1 MQELILYIKP
11 KVIPANQTAQ
21 KFERVDLIEAELITL
36 TQVIQDVKEIDKIF
50 TDFSRTFNLPASKVN
65 NKIFQHWYNDD
76 VIGFDNHI
84 MSDAIIE
91 LNHLPFKIGQI
102 KLESVVMKNNRPSL
116 YKVTFFGNTVS
127 LNNLIGEDKL
137 EDLNWLSNFDF
148 LNTFPN
154 ILDGFKNGLD
164 VTVDSVN
171 YTDAIIYP
179 LLTHTQ
185 SYIYDSGG
193 QFDNFT
199 NIAFGTDVND
209 DRRGVFPEDLKPA
222 IKVSL
227 VLKAIEQQYGLT
239 FKTSEF
245 FDSSVFTNMY
255 LWLHREKGKIDQT
268 IKSELI
274 INTSF
279 TCTNPTV
286 LGQDLTNPID
296 KCTFFANTT
305 ESKFNNGK
313 FEIQKTEDFFYYSY
327 LVEITPTVSTQ
338 EYTIEVI
345 DDLTG
350 ETLAV
355 RNGTGAQSLTIT
367 LDTVDDKMQIGDKK
381 NLITKISSNN
391 QLTFTSQFAILVVE
405 VKPIPNDLSITNF
418 YTLPSNYDGEVKL
431 GDYDSS
437 SIGGNPI
444 NKNLLI
450 VSNFQS
456 GSLTTANENISI
468 RNNTPKISVLN
479 FLKGLF
485 KMHNLTA
492 FVNTDN
498 EIVVK
503 TLDDFYSGD
512 TIDISKFVVTDQ
524 HTVEA
529 NLPFT
534 EVDFQYKEPKT
545 ILAQQFLQT
554 NNKRFGELEFKTTA
568 SDEKIYL
575 VEAPFEHMMFE
586 RLNDQSDGSQTDIQ
600 YGAFIDDD
608 LNPSIGAPLLFYGVY
623 QENISKQINYV
634 ETTRPESGTPSTGTQ
649 RSINDYWMP
658 SNYNELG
665 ASSTPPAFNLNFGSE
680 INEYNL
686 TDYGGVNNSLF
697 EKYYTNYITRI
708 FNKKTRLYKLKA
720 ILPLKELLKISLDD
734 KIIVGTRE
742 FTINK
747 MTTKLQS
754 GETQFELLSEAP

>member
-148 LNTFPN
+148 VSNNTN
-154 ILDGFKNGLD
+154 IQAGFENGLD
-164 VTVDSVN
+164 ITVDSVN

-179 LLTHTQ
+179 LISVQH
-185 SYIYDSGG
+185 SYFYNSTLAVKTAGDISGSG
-193 QFDNFT
+193 SGNASIEF
-199 NIAFGTDVND
+199 
-209 DRRGVFPEDLKPA
+209 GVFADDLKPA

-227 VLKAIEQQYGLT
+227 LLKAIEEQYGLT

-255 LWLHREKGKIDQT
+255 LWLHREKGILNESVN
-268 IKSELI
+268 SEI
-274 INTSF
+274 VISNAAGGTFACGTTSG
-279 TCTNPTV
+279 V
-286 LGQDLTNPID
+286 SGQDS
-296 KCTFFANTT
+296 CSFFGLSSTG
-305 ESKFNNGK
+305 NG
-313 FEIQKTEDFFYYSY
+313 FAEIQNMQYFIKKVVTHFGYGFI
-327 LVEITPTVSTQ
+327 VKIIPVSSFASIF
-338 EYTIEVI
+338 YTIEIFDV
-345 DDLTG
+345 LSG
-350 ETLAV
+350 EVLKTSNARGTTQISLSLDFEGTELQIGEEKKLAV
-355 RNGTGAQSLTIT
+355 RIT
-367 LDTVDDKMQIGDKK
+367 
-381 NLITKISSNN
+381 S
-391 QLTFTSQFAILVVE
+391 A
-405 VKPIPNDLSITNF
+405 TNF
-418 YTLPSNYDGEVKL
+418 EFRPELSFSVFDLAGVLFRAKL
-431 GDYDSS
+431 
-437 SIGGNPI
+437 
-444 NKNLLI
+444 
-450 VSNFQS
+450 SNFQNAFA
-456 GSLTTANENISI
+456 TVNETLSI
-468 RNNTPKISVLN
+468 RNNVPKISVLN

-600 YGAFIDDD
+600 YGLFADDD
-608 LNPSIGAPLLFYGVY
+608 LNPSIGAPLLFYGINR
-623 QENISKQINYV
+623 QSISN
-634 ETTRPESGTPSTGTQ
+634 
-649 RSINDYWMP
+649 SIRYRQGPRKDAATISSAALTNYWMP

-665 ASSTPPAFNLNFGSE
+665 TSSTPPAFNLNFGSE

-734 KIIVGTRE
+734 KIIVGTRA

>member
-11 KVIPANQTAQ
+11 KVVAANQTTQ
-21 KFERVDLIEAELITL
+21 KFERVDLMEAELITL

-102 KLESVVMKNNRPSL
+102 KLESVVMKNNRPSI

-127 LNNLIGEDKL
+127 FNNLAGEDQL
-137 EDLNWLSNFDF
+137 EDLNWLSNFNY

-154 ILDGFKNGLD
+154 IRNGFENGID

-185 SYIYDSGG
+185 QYIYNSTGDFS
-193 QFDNFT
+193 NFS
-199 NIAFGTDVND
+199 NIAFANDVND

-227 VLKAIEQQYGLT
+227 ILKAIEQQYNLT
-239 FKTSEF
+239 FKSGEF

-255 LWLHREKGKIDQT
+255 LWLHREKGKISQT
-268 IKSELI
+268 LKSELI
-274 INTSF
+274 IDTSF
-279 TCTNPTV
+279 TCTNPFVQNQTFD
-286 LGQDLTNPID
+286 G
-296 KCTFFANTT
+296 CSFFANTT

-313 FEIQKTEDFFYYSY
+313 FEIEKTENYFYYSY
-327 LVEITPTVSTQ
+327 LVEITPSNNVQ
-338 EYTIEVI
+338 EYTIEI
-345 DDLTG
+345 LDDLTG
-350 ETLAV
+350 ERLAI
-355 RNGTGAQSLTIT
+355 RNGTGTQSLTII
-367 LDTVDDKMQIGDKK
+367 LDSEFDKMQIGDKK
-381 NLITKISSNN
+381 NLITKISSDL
-391 QLTFTSQFAILVVE
+391 QLTFTSQFAIL
-405 VKPIPNDLSITNF
+405 SIGVNNSNF
-418 YTLPSNYDGEVKL
+418 YTFPFGFTPGDVKL
-431 GDYDSS
+431 GDYLNTIS
-437 SIGGNPI
+437 GNT
-444 NKNLLI
+444 LI
-450 VSNFQS
+450 VSNYQS
-456 GSLTTANENISI
+456 GSLTTINQTLSI
-468 RNNTPKISVLN
+468 RNNVPKIGVLN

-492 FVNTDN
+492 FVNDNN

-503 TLDDFYSGD
+503 TLDSFYSGGD
-512 TIDISKFVVTDQ
+512 TIDISKYVVTDQ
-524 HTVEA
+524 HTIGA

-534 EVDFQYKEPKT
+534 EIDFQYLEPKT
-545 ILAQQFLQT
+545 ILAQQFLQV
-554 NNKRFGELEFKTTA
+554 NNQRFGELEFKTTA
-568 SDEKIYL
+568 SDENKYL

-586 RLNDQSDGSQTDIQ
+586 RLDDLADNSQTDIQ

-608 LNPSIGAPLLFYGVY
+608 LNPSIGAPLIFYGVY
-623 QENISKQINYV
+623 QQSLSKTINYV
-634 ETTRPESGTPSTGTQ
+634 ETTRPESGTPATGTQ
-649 RSINDYWMP
+649 RVMSDYWMP

-665 ASSTPPAFNLNFGSE
+665 TSSTPPTFNLNFGSE
-680 INEYNL
+680 INEYTL

-697 EKYYTNYITRI
+697 EKYYTNYITRVFKI
-708 FNKKTRLYKLKA
+708 KTRLYKLKA
-720 ILPLKELLKISLDD
+720 ILPLKELIKISLDD
-734 KIIVGTRE
+734 KIIVGTRA

-754 GETQFELLSEAP
+754 GETQFELLSEPE

>member
-11 KVIPANQTAQ
+11 KVVAANQTTQ
-21 KFERVDLIEAELITL
+21 KFERVDLMEAELITL

-102 KLESVVMKNNRPSL
+102 KLESVVMKNNRPSM

-127 LNNLIGEDKL
+127 LNNLVGEDQL
-137 EDLNWLSNFDF
+137 EDLNWLSNFDY

-154 ILDGFKNGLD
+154 IRNGFENGID

-185 SYIYDSGG
+185 QYIYNSTGD
-193 QFDNFT
+193 FDNFS
-199 NIAFGTDVND
+199 NIAFAQDVND

-227 VLKAIEQQYGLT
+227 ILKAIEQQYGLT
-239 FKTSEF
+239 FKSGEF

-255 LWLHREKGKIDQT
+255 LWLHREKGNLNT
-268 IKSELI
+268 VESSLI
-274 INTSF
+274 VNTSF
-279 TCTNPTV
+279 ASCAVGTV
-286 LGQDLTNPID
+286 SGYVIETDSCN
-296 KCTFFANTT
+296 FFATT
-305 ESKFNNGK
+305 SEAKFNNGK
-313 FEIQKTEDFFYYSY
+313 FEIEKTTDLDGFSTIHT
-327 LVEITPTVSTQ
+327 ITPTNNFFR
-338 EYTIEVI
+338 YTIQII
-345 DDLTG
+345 DELTG
-350 ETLAV
+350 EILGTNVGRGQQSIAV
-355 RNGTGAQSLTIT
+355 GYDFIGNE
-367 LDTVDDKMQIGDKK
+367 MQIGNKK
-381 NLITKISSNN
+381 NIVCKVSCNN
-391 QLTFTSQFAILVVE
+391 QLTFTCEIQVFVV
-405 VKPIPNDLSITNF
+405 KDALT
-418 YTLPSNYDGEVKL
+418 SNQKAY
-431 GDYDSS
+431 S
-437 SIGGNPI
+437 SIF
-444 NKNLLI
+444 
-450 VSNFQS
+450 SQTAQ
-456 GSLTTANENISI
+456 LTTINQTLEI
-468 RNNTPKISVLN
+468 RNNVPKIGVLN

-492 FVNTDN
+492 FVDDNN

-503 TLDDFYSGD
+503 TLDSFYSGD
-512 TIDISKFVVTDQ
+512 TIDITKYVVTDQ
-524 HTVEA
+524 HTVGA

-534 EVDFQYKEPKT
+534 EIDFQYPEPKT
-545 ILAQQFLQT
+545 ILAQQFLQV
-554 NNKRFGELEFKTTA
+554 NNQRFGELEFKTTA
-568 SDEKIYL
+568 SDENKYL
-575 VEAPFEHMMFE
+575 VEAPFEHMVFE
-586 RLNDQSDGSQTDIQ
+586 RLDDLADNSQTNIQ

-608 LNPSIGAPLLFYGVY
+608 LNPSIGAPLIFYGVY
-623 QENISKQINYV
+623 QQSLSKAINYV
-634 ETTRPESGTPSTGTQ
+634 ETTRPESGTPATGTQ
-649 RSINDYWMP
+649 RFMSKYWMP

-665 ASSTPPAFNLNFGSE
+665 TSSTPPTFNLNFGSE
-680 INEYNL
+680 INEYTL
-686 TDYGGVNNSLF
+686 TDYGGTNNSLF
-697 EKYYTNYITRI
+697 EKYYTNYITRVFKI
-708 FNKKTRLYKLKA
+708 KTRLYKLKA
-720 ILPLKELLKISLDD
+720 ILPLKELIKISLDD

-754 GETQFELLSEAP
+754 GETQFELLSEPE

>member
-11 KVIPANQTAQ
+11 KVVAANQTTQ
-21 KFERVDLIEAELITL
+21 KFERVDLMEAELITL

-102 KLESVVMKNNRPSL
+102 KLESVVMKNNKPSM

-127 LNNLIGEDKL
+127 LNNLVGEDQL
-137 EDLNWLSNFDF
+137 EDLNWLSNFDY
-148 LNTFPN
+148 LNTFTN
-154 ILDGFKNGLD
+154 IRNGFKNGID
-164 VTVDSVN
+164 VSVDSVT

-185 SYIYDSGG
+185 QYIYNSGG
-193 QFDNFT
+193 QFDNFS
-199 NIAFGTDVND
+199 NIAYGTDVND

-227 VLKAIEQQYGLT
+227 ILKAIEEQYGLT
-239 FKTSEF
+239 FKSGEF

-255 LWLHREKGKIDQT
+255 LWLHREKGVINQN

-274 INTSF
+274 INNTF
-279 TCTNPTV
+279 TCAVATNLLSPPES
-286 LGQDLTNPID
+286 DSCN
-296 KCTFFANTT
+296 FFDTT
-305 ESKFNNGK
+305 SEAKFKNGK
-313 FEIQKTEDFFYYSY
+313 FEIEKTTDLSAFSMS
-327 LVEITPTVSTQ
+327 VEITPSNNVQ
-338 EYTIEVI
+338 EYTIEI
-345 DDLTG
+345 LDELNG
-350 ETLAV
+350 ERLII
-355 RNGTGAQSLTIT
+355 RNGTGTQT
-367 LDTVDDKMQIGDKK
+367 LNLGIFNPNVDDVIDKEMQVGDKK
-381 NLITKISSNN
+381 NIIVKISSDS
-391 QLTFTSQFAILVVE
+391 QLTFTSQIQVFVAKDAFTSS
-405 VKPIPNDLSITNF
+405 VKF
-418 YTLPSNYDGEVKL
+418 Y
-431 GDYDSS
+431 SS
-437 SIGGNPI
+437 VYSHI
-444 NKNLLI
+444 N
-450 VSNFQS
+450 Q
-456 GSLTTANENISI
+456 LTTVNDTLSI
-468 RNNTPKISVLN
+468 RNNVPKISVLN

-492 FVNTDN
+492 FVDDNN

-503 TLDDFYSGD
+503 TLDSFYSGGD
-512 TIDISKFVVTDQ
+512 TIDISKYVVTDQ
-524 HTVEA
+524 HTIGA

-534 EVDFQYKEPKT
+534 EIDFQYPEPKT
-545 ILAQQFLQT
+545 ILAQQFLQV
-554 NNKRFGELEFKTTA
+554 NNQRFGELEFKTTA
-568 SDEKIYL
+568 SDEKKYL

-586 RLNDQSDGSQTDIQ
+586 RLTNQDNGNLTDIQ
-600 YGAFIDDD
+600 YGLFTDDD
-608 LNPSIGAPLLFYGVY
+608 LKPSIGAPLIFYGVY
-623 QENISKQINYV
+623 RQNISPTINYV

-649 RSINDYWMP
+649 HNINDYWMP

-665 ASSTPPAFNLNFGSE
+665 TSSTPPTFNLNFGSE
-680 INEYNL
+680 INEYTL

-697 EKYYTNYITRI
+697 EKYYTNYITRV
-708 FNKKTRLYKLKA
+708 FKRKTRLYKLKA
-720 ILPLKELLKISLDD
+720 ILPLKELIKISLDD
-734 KIIVGTRE
+734 KIIVGTRA

-754 GETQFELLSEAP
+754 GETQFELLSEPE